1 MRRWLLALT
10 LVLPV
15 AATAT
20 AQEIPADARLVQEFI
35 DGAREPCKTQP
46 AQVCVDIGYWFAA
59 SDPSL
64 GLSLDDVVLLRQRLG
79 SWFQAYQPGIDPQA
93 RTAFGMGFMLADGM
107 TMQKLHGAFDSD
119 RDGYVSQAELLADV
133 TLDERPLGQVLS
145 DPAAVDRA
153 GLASRLGLPPAL
165 LEGLFIK

>member
-1 MRRWLLALT
+1 MRKWLLALA
-10 LVLPV
+10 LVLP
-15 AATAT
+15 AAVPAG

-64 GLSLDDVVLLRQRLG
+64 GLSLDDMALLRQRLG
-79 SWFQAYQPGIDPQA
+79 SWFQAYQPGLAPQA

-107 TMQKLHGAFDSD
+107 TMQKLHAAFDSD
-119 RDGYVSQAELLADV
+119 RNGYVSQAELLADV
-133 TLDERPLGQVLS
+133 RLDERPLGEVLS
-145 DPAAVDRA
+145 DPAAVDRN
-153 GLASRLGLPPAL
+153 GLANRLGLPLAL